1 MTINSKKKYFR
12 PTIVCHVLVNEA
24 PLLGTTIIENTNN
37 ASEDEKP
44 IEAGGKE
51 MTEEVFGLL
60 PSHYHSHWED

>member
-1 MTINSKKKYFR
+1 M
-12 PTIVCHVLVNEA
+12 CHVLVNEA

-37 ASEDEKP
+37 ASEEEKP